1 MMGPILEEVKNKMG
15 DKTTILKVDVDKNP
29 SAAVLYKVQSVP
41 TLLLFKQGE
50 IIWRQSGIVPAEH
63 LIRIIELH
71 Q

>member
-1 MMGPILEEVKNKMG
+1 MGPILEEVKNKMG

>member
-1 MMGPILEEVKNKMG
+1 MGPILEEVKNKMG

-50 IIWRQSGIVPAEH
+50 IIWRQTGIVPAEH